1 MASGLTFRS
10 TGLSLGRK
18 LQRLSTEGATIAR
31 AALAS
36 TVRDLILEGFIRESD
51 PRGRKWAPRKD
62 SLPHPILDKT
72 GKMMRGFQIDTRG
85 ANLIIKND
93 VVSEKGRPYPLFHQT
108 GTVKME
114 ARKPLPD
121 ASLSPHWRAEFDKTV
136 RVSLERLK

>member
-1 MASGLTFRS
+1 MGLTFRS

-18 LQRLSTEGATIAR
+18 LQKLSTEGKTIAR

-36 TVRDLILEGFIRESD
+36 TLRDLILEGFIRETD

-72 GKMMRGFQIDTRG
+72 GAMKRGFEIDTRG
-85 ANLIIKND
+85 ANI
-93 VVSEKGRPYPLFHQT
+93 VVQNNVLSAQGRPYPLFHQT
-108 GTVKME
+108 GTSKMV

-121 ASLSPHWRAEFDKTV
+121 RSLSPYWKKEFDKTV
-136 RVSLERLK
+136 RVSLERIK

>member
-1 MASGLTFRS
+1 MGVTFRS

-18 LQRLSTEGATIAR
+18 LQRLSTEGKTIAR

-36 TVRDLILEGFIRESD
+36 TLRDLILEGFIRETD

-62 SLPHPILDKT
+62 ALPHPILDKT
-72 GKMMRGFQIDTRG
+72 GKMKRGFEIDMRG
-85 ANLIIKND
+85 ANIIVENN
-93 VVSEKGRPYPLFHQT
+93 VVSEKGKPYPLFHQK

-121 ASLSPHWRAEFDKTV
+121 RSLSPYWAKEFDKTV